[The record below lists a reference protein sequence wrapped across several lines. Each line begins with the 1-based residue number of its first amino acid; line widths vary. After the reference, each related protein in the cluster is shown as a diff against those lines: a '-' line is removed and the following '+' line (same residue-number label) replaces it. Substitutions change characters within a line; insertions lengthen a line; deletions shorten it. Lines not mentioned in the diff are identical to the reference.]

1 MKSQRETAAGG
12 LIGPLA
18 ARLSG
23 RILWLISSREG
34 RTHSMSTR
42 IREFRKLRGMTLHS
56 LAKQVGTTAQTIQRL
71 ETGNMTVS
79 LDWLVR
85 IADVF
90 GMPAAALLVSD
101 TTASV
106 PILGDLDA
114 HGLVTPPPAGDPATA
129 LSLVIAA
136 PHPVAVHVAEP
147 IRSRSSDRSYDA
159 GSWLIGGKAEIEADT
174 SMEPRDC
181 LVAIADG
188 RIFLQ
193 RAAVESGKVVYNP
206 LGISKSPGFSDDG
219 LADVTWIAPV
229 LMAVR
234 YF

>member
-1 MKSQRETAAGG
+1 
-12 LIGPLA
+12 
-18 ARLSG
+18 
-23 RILWLISSREG
+23 
-34 RTHSMSTR
+34 MSTR
-42 IREFRKLRGMTLHS
+42 IREFRKLRGMTLHT

-85 IADVF
+85 IADVY

-114 HGLVTPPPAGDPATA
+114 QGLVTPPPSGDPATA
-129 LSLVIAA
+129 LSLVIAT
-136 PHPVAVHVAEP
+136 PHPVAVHVSEP
-147 IRSRSSDRSYDA
+147 FRSRTSERAYDA
-159 GSWLIGGKAEIEADT
+159 GSWLIGGKADIERDT

-181 LVAIADG
+181 LVALADG

-193 RAAVESGKVVYNP
+193 RAAVEDGKIVYNP
-206 LGISKSPGFSDDG
+206 LGISKGPGFSDEG

>member
-1 MKSQRETAAGG
+1 
-12 LIGPLA
+12 
-18 ARLSG
+18 
-23 RILWLISSREG
+23 
-34 RTHSMSTR
+34 MSTR
-42 IREFRKLRGMTLHS
+42 IREFRKLRGMTLHA

-79 LDWLVR
+79 LDWLMR

-114 HGLVTPPPAGDPATA
+114 TGLVTPPPAGDPATA

-136 PHPVAVHVAEP
+136 PHPVAVHVAVGVQPHGSE
-147 IRSRSSDRSYDA
+147 RGYHA
-159 GSWLIGGKAEIEADT
+159 GCWLIGGKADLDVDS

-181 LVAIADG
+181 LVATSDG
-188 RIFLQ
+188 RIVLQ
-193 RAAVESGKVVYNP
+193 RASVEAGRVIHDR
-206 LGISKSPGFSDDG
+206 LGISIGPGFSDT
-219 LADVTWIAPV
+219 APVEVSWIAPV